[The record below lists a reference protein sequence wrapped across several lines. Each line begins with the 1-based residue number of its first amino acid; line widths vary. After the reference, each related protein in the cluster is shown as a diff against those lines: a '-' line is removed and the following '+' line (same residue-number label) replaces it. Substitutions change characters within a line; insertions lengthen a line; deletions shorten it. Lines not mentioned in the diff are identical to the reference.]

1 MKNKIIVILIFL
13 FFSSYLKAENL
24 LIQSKKIS
32 LEKKSEISIFEDDV
46 VITTSENNII
56 KSYYAKYN
64 KKDGII
70 ILKKNIRAIDNKNNE
85 IRSDHAIYN
94 ENFKTL
100 ESVGLTEIITAENYV
115 IKGKDIIFDNLNKTI
130 HSEKKTII
138 TDTDKNK
145 IFLNNF
151 EYLINKSIFKSIGDI
166 KVEDNFENIYNFSQI
181 YIDTKKKELLGTDIK
196 TFINKDDFKIDKRNK
211 PRIFANTV
219 KMNNET
225 TSFGKSNFT
234 LCDYREN
241 DKCPPWSIQSTKMLH
256 DNKKKTIYYNN
267 ALIKVYNIPIF
278 YSPRLSHPDPSVK
291 RRSGFLV
298 PSFQDTK
305 NLGEG
310 LTVPYYWAIN
320 KDRDLTITNKLY
332 ASENPL
338 FTGEYRQ
345 ALKNSNLIFDFGYTD
360 GYKKTSTKKSSG
372 QKNHFFSKFV
382 KNFSNLEKN
391 SESTLSITTQNSN
404 NDKYFKL
411 YNINSELVNSDI
423 DNLNN
428 TLDFTH
434 SNDDV
439 FFGFNIS
446 MYETL
451 KENYNDKYEYIYPEI
466 TLNKNLL
473 SSSNYGLIDLDT
485 NFKVHNYDTNK
496 TSKFLVNNFEWSS
509 IDNNS
514 NSGIQTKLLGN
525 LRNINY
531 ETKNID
537 SFKSDTTSEI
547 FGALG
552 LLGKID
558 LYKKIENISEH
569 FLTPKILVRYA
580 PGSMRKEEENSKL
593 NPTKAFDLDRLN
605 SNNNFETGLSTTVGL
620 DYEIRDKNK
629 LIDVSLSQIFNQKE
643 NKNMPTSMGL
653 DEKISDLVG
662 NTKYTINDKF
672 SLNYNFALDQNYGD
686 FNYNEIGTKAN
697 LNNFNI
703 DVSYLEEKKHIGN
716 NEYVK
721 SKIDYILNNDTNL
734 SYEFKRNLITDSSE
748 FYNLSYEYFNDCLR
762 AGLVYRREFYND
774 SEIEAENS
782 LMFKITLTPFGNIN
796 SPKLNK

>member
-1 MKNKIIVILIFL
+1 M
-13 FFSSYLKAENL
+13 S
-24 LIQSKKIS
+24 
-32 LEKKSEISIFEDDV
+32 
-46 VITTSENNII
+46 
-56 KSYYAKYN
+56 
-64 KKDGII
+64 
-70 ILKKNIRAIDNKNNE
+70 
-85 IRSDHAIYN
+85 
-94 ENFKTL
+94 
-100 ESVGLTEIITAENYV
+100 
-115 IKGKDIIFDNLNKTI
+115 
-130 HSEKKTII
+130 
-138 TDTDKNK
+138 
-145 IFLNNF
+145 
-151 EYLINKSIFKSIGDI
+151 
-166 KVEDNFENIYNFSQI
+166 
-181 YIDTKKKELLGTDIK
+181 
-196 TFINKDDFKIDKRNK
+196 
-211 PRIFANTV
+211 
-219 KMNNET
+219 NET

-360 GYKKTSTKKSSG
+360 GYKKTSAKKSSG

-451 KENYNDKYEYIYPEI
+451 KDNYNDKYEYIYPEI

-473 SSSNYGLIDLDT
+473 SSSNFGLIDLDT

>member
-56 KSYYAKYN
+56 KSDYAKYN

-360 GYKKTSTKKSSG
+360 GYKKTSAKKSSG

>member
-1 MKNKIIVILIFL
+1 MKNKIIIILIFL

-56 KSYYAKYN
+56 KSDYAKYN

-115 IKGKDIIFDNLNKTI
+115 IKGRDITFDNLNKTI

-267 ALIKVYNIPIF
+267 ALIKVYDIPIF

-360 GYKKTSTKKSSG
+360 GYKKTSAKKVSG

-411 YNINSELVNSDI
+411 YNINSELVDSDI

-439 FFGFNIS
+439 FFGFNVS

-451 KENYNDKYEYIYPEI
+451 KDNYNDKYEYIYPEI

-496 TSKFLVNNFEWSS
+496 TSKFLVNNFEWNS

-686 FNYNEIGTKAN
+686 FNYNEIGAKAN

-796 SPKLNK
+796 SPKLNR